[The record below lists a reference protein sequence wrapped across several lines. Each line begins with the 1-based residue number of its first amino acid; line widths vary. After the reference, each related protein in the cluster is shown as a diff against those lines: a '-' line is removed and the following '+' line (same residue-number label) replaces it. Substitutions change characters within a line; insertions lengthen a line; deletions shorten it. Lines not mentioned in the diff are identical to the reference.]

1 MMLIS
6 KSMYKVSYLLEQV
19 IKDDLLLD
27 NAAMF
32 TVCNTVSSDHGEMNS
47 LFGGQGLFQYFNTI
61 P

>member
-6 KSMYKVSYLLEQV
+6 KSMNKVSYLLEQV

-32 TVCNTVSSDHGEMNS
+32 TVCNTVSSDHGEMNG
-47 LFGGQGLFQYFNTI
+47 LFG
-61 P
+61 